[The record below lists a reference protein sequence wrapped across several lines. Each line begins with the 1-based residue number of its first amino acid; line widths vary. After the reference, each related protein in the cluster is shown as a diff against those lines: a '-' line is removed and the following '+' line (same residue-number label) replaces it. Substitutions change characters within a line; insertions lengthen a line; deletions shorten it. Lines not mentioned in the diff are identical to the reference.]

1 MWQHALRFL
10 DKYGVEVGEHWDELY
25 EFADKTGILE
35 RHKQLLTRP
44 GHSSEVRYSS
54 YLDSDSVIF
63 NIVHFI
69 IMIIIREI

>member
-54 YLDSDSVIF
+54 YLDSVMF
-63 NIVHFI
+63 NILHF
-69 IMIIIREI
+69 MIIIREI

>member
-44 GHSSEVRYSS
+44 GHSSEVSYSS
-54 YLDSDSVIF
+54 YLDSVMF
-63 NIVHFI
+63 NILHF
-69 IMIIIREI
+69 MIIIREI